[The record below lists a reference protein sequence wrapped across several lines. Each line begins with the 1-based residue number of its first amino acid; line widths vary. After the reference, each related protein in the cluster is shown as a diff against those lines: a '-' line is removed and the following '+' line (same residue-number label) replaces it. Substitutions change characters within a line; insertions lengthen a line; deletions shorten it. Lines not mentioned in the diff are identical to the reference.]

1 PTDLGFGTL
10 NETFEHPL
18 LELTDEYIGERR
30 LVAND
35 VFRIVHDAFGHA
47 KEGNGFGPI
56 GEENAWHS
64 HVRMYSPLAARAMT
78 TETRGQ
84 NSWVNYGPFGEQNR
98 ANQRET
104 IYADQKATLLPE
116 WVSTLGIEE
125 GHEQVV
131 DIGEATPASDE
142 QFAAVDDLPP
152 QFVMVSAERAG
163 LSPEENARRTEQLE
177 QDLREAGFEPQ
188 RARGMYQG
196 VPEASFLVPIAD
208 ATELAEVLQ
217 LGLEKYEQESVLVVD
232 EERRARL
239 EFLDDFPMELG
250 RFNPVESV
258 EGLEAFTEIPEGG
271 GRFFAALP
279 VEQEAETFE
288 QAPITESDAFKE
300 WFGDSKVVDENGEP
314 LVVYH
319 GTRSDITAFEPGR
332 DGAIYFTD
340 SPEDASAF
348 AGDFRGLT
356 AELQSFEL
364 GGANVIPAFLSIRN
378 PLEHDFGG
386 ELFDPDDVERVIR
399 RARREGHDGVIIRN
413 IRNFEGGGTSTTYI
427 VFRPEQV
434 KSAIGNR
441 GTFDPSSPN
450 ILEQGPISDLQVVE
464 REELGGGFLLEADGG
479 NTALMRVYNRDGFFQ
494 IAGVEVAESV
504 RGRGAGQQ
512 LIRRA
517 YAEAKRRGGPLVSDT
532 EVTVAQLR
540 AYEGLK
546 RRGWIIEYADPDA
559 VAKALRT
566 NDPELEV
573 KS

>member
-1 PTDLGFGTL
+1 
-10 NETFEHPL
+10 
-18 LELTDEYIGERR
+18 R
-30 LVAND
+30 
-35 VFRIVHDAFGHA
+35 
-47 KEGNGFGPI
+47 
-56 GEENAWHS
+56 S
-64 HVRMYSPLAARAMT
+64 
-78 TETRGQ
+78 
-84 NSWVNYGPFGEQNR
+84 NYGPFGEQNR

-288 QAPITESDAFKE
+288 QAPITDIPETIE
-300 WFGDSKVVDENGEP
+300 VDG
-314 LVVYH
+314 
-319 GTRSDITAFEPGR
+319 
-332 DGAIYFTD
+332 
-340 SPEDASAF
+340 
-348 AGDFRGLT
+348 
-356 AELQSFEL
+356 
-364 GGANVIPAFLSIRN
+364 
-378 PLEHDFGG
+378 
-386 ELFDPDDVERVIR
+386 VERPT
-399 RARREGHDGVIIRN
+399 RN
-413 IRNFEGGGTSTTYI
+413 SNGQPIAATEAGIRNFW
-427 VFRPEQV
+427 
-434 KSAIGNR
+434 
-441 GTFDPSSPN
+441 PS
-450 ILEQGPISDLQVVE
+450 
-464 REELGGGFLLEADGG
+464 
-479 NTALMRVYNRDGFFQ
+479 
-494 IAGVEVAESV
+494 
-504 RGRGAGQQ
+504 
-512 LIRRA
+512 
-517 YAEAKRRGGPLVSDT
+517 
-532 EVTVAQLR
+532 
-540 AYEGLK
+540 
-546 RRGWIIEYADPDA
+546 
-559 VAKALRT
+559 
-566 NDPELEV
+566 
-573 KS
+573 